1 MASLGY
7 VKALRRWR
15 VRWRATNRKTKQI
28 LSGSKVFLEKSQAVK
43 FYADR
48 EEEEKLWRYADVVPS
63 ESLTE
68 VTDDFYRHIKKHTPR
83 TQVHYEFVIYRF
95 IKGLPKTVLRIQHL
109 EPYHIREYLY
119 RKRDAGFKN
128 RTLNAH
134 LTAIKSF
141 CRFFSDRYKI
151 SNPAGEVKMLEEDPP
166 KARFLEPNEYEQLLD
181 MAEPLARDRII
192 FLANTGLRASEFA
205 SLSPDSLSP
214 QASAITITGKGRKR
228 RTIPLNK
235 SAKEVLPRLVT
246 ATPNAQWLQF
256 SRLAKR
262 AKLKSF
268 GPHSLRHFF
277 ATQLLLKGK
286 PLILVSKLLGHK
298 STSTTERCYA
308 HILASDL
315 AGSTDVLD

>member
-1 MASLGY
+1 MASLGF
-7 VKALRRWR
+7 VRELKRWR
-15 VRWRATNRKTKQI
+15 VRWRATNRKTKQV

-48 EEEEKLWRYADVVPS
+48 EEEEKHWRFADVVPS
-63 ESLTE
+63 ESLKE
-68 VTDDFYRHIKKHTPR
+68 VTDDFFRYIKKHTLR
-83 TQVHYEFVIYRF
+83 TRVHYESVIYRF
-95 IKGLPKTVLRIQHL
+95 IKGLPNNVQRIQHL
-109 EPYHIREYLY
+109 EPYHVREYLY
-119 RKRDAGFKN
+119 RKREAGFKN

-151 SNPAGEVKMLEEDPP
+151 TNPAAEVKMLDEDPP
-166 KARFLEPNEYEQLLD
+166 KARFLKSKEYEKLLD
-181 MAEPLARDRII
+181 IAEPLAKDRIV

-214 QASAITITGKGRKR
+214 QASAITLVGKGRKR

-235 SAKEVLPRLVT
+235 SAREVLPRLVM

-262 AKLKSF
+262 AKIVRF
-268 GPHSLRHFF
+268 GPHSLRHYF
-277 ATQLLLKGK
+277 ATQLLLKGT
-286 PLILVSKLLGHK
+286 PLIVVSKLLGHK
-298 STSTTERCYA
+298 SARTTEKCYA